1 MEAHETPEAD
11 EIPEAIQWH
20 EGLLLT
26 PQHFQQM
33 SLRQESLLQYVA
45 GAVAPFGWGVRLFDW
60 DKPALAGG
68 MLRVLK
74 LDAVMPD
81 GLVVSYG
88 ARGERELGDGDLSLD
103 LSPHAERMKDGDGVT
118 VYLAVAARDLKQT
131 AGGRD
136 GNVPTQEERPK
147 AAAAVRDAEQ
157 GAVGSDGR
165 YLSVEGAPVRDEHT
179 GDGAVFIPRLRPH
192 LKLLAGDEPGK
203 DHVSFPLAR
212 VRYSGAAYTLE
223 GFTPP
228 SLAVAR
234 ASELGRMCSDGVRHI
249 REKAMFLGDR
259 LRGGP
264 GGGGADAR
272 AAFDR
277 DTETTLRCLLAP
289 LPQLE
294 ALLATDVTHP
304 FAVYLALCAAAGQVA
319 TLGGNFTPPRFRPY
333 NHKELDN
340 TFNEVLAYI
349 RGRVEAGTASSFMRH
364 AFAFDRNVFRIEFKP
379 EWETKRLVLGIRGR
393 QGMTEAELSR
403 WGMECVIGSAPRM
416 ESLLRNRMRGARR
429 EFVEYDDDLVPTRG
443 ELLFLLT
450 VDRDFVEPGQLLQIF
465 NPGVQAQERHPSAI
479 FMYVRNT
486 G

>member
-1 MEAHETPEAD
+1 MEAHE
-11 EIPEAIQWH
+11 IPESIQWY

-26 PQHFQQM
+26 AQHFQQM

-68 MLRVLK
+68 MLRVIK

-88 ARGERELGDGDLSLD
+88 ARGERELGDGDLSID
-103 LSPHAERMKDGDGVT
+103 LSPHAGRMKDGDGLT
-118 VYLAVAARDLKQT
+118 VYLAVAARDSKQT
-131 AGGRD
+131 AVGRD
-136 GNVPTQEERPK
+136 GGNAPQSDERPR
-147 AAAAVRDAEQ
+147 AAAATRDAEQ
-157 GAVGSDGR
+157 GAAAGDGR
-165 YLSVEGAPVRDEHT
+165 YLSVTGAPVMDENT
-179 GDGAVFIPRLRPH
+179 GDDARFIPRLRPY
-192 LKLLAGDEPGK
+192 LKLMAGDEPGK

-212 VRYSGAAYTLE
+212 VRYSGSAYTLE

-234 ASELGRMCSDGVRHI
+234 ASELGRMCSDGARHI

-264 GGGGADAR
+264 GGGAADAR

-304 FAVYLALCAAAGQVA
+304 FAVYLALCAAAGQVSM
-319 TLGGNFTPPRFRPY
+319 LGGNFAPPRFLPY
-333 NHKELDN
+333 NHKELND
-340 TFNEVLAYI
+340 TFSEVLAYI

-364 AFAFDRNVFRIEFKP
+364 AFTFDRNVFRIDFKP

-393 QGMTEAELSR
+393 QGMPEAELNR

-429 EFVEYDDDLVPTRG
+429 EFVEYDDDLVPARG
-443 ELLFLLT
+443 ELLFLLN
-450 VDRDFVEPGQLLQIF
+450 VDRDFVESGQDLQIF
-465 NPGVQAQERHPSAI
+465 NPGVQAQERQPSAI